1 MKNIEIFHPTR
12 YLPFT
17 IYLTVVYNTLI
28 KNNMNVNIIDNIN
41 NHNPSTKCLI
51 MFMNYFE
58 YINNIDLENKKIIF
72 INADFFLSHSK
83 KDQESLKDCFKK
95 NKENIYV
102 WEYSP
107 LNFKYYDEFNINIT
121 KSIFIPLEY
130 SPLLEEI
137 YNTNNIDYD
146 KKPIDILFVGN
157 PNERR
162 LNILK
167 KLQKKYKVEIHTFI
181 TDITEYCNVIKKSKI
196 ILNIYSTEMNMPFDY
211 YRLSLL
217 YSNKIFVITEKPSY
231 IDSNYQENILTLQ
244 ENIIMAKYDYIE
256 TTVDYYM
263 KQNVKTIE
271 EITRQT
277 YINFKKTNT
286 ESKIIKFF
294 DDNHLNT

>member
-17 IYLTVVYNTLI
+17 IYLTIVYNTLI

-51 MFMNYFE
+51 MFINYYE
-58 YINNIDLENKKIIF
+58 YMNNIDLENKKIIF
-72 INADFFLSHSK
+72 INADFFLNHSK
-83 KDQESLKDCFKK
+83 ESQERLKDCFKK

-102 WEYSP
+102 WEYNP
-107 LNFKYYDEFNINIT
+107 LNFKYYDEFNIT

-137 YNTNNIDYD
+137 YNTNKIDYD
-146 KKPIDILFVGN
+146 KKPVDILFLGN

-162 LNILK
+162 INILK
-167 KLQKKYKVEIHTFI
+167 NLQKKYKVEIYTFI
-181 TDITEYCNVIKKSKI
+181 EDITEYCNVIEKSKLL
-196 ILNIYSTEMNMPFDY
+196 LNIYSTEMNMPFDY

-231 IDSNYQENILTLQ
+231 TDSNYQKNILTLQ
-244 ENIIMAKYDYIE
+244 ENIIMAKYDDIE
-256 TTVDYYM
+256 STIDYYM

-277 YINFKKTNT
+277 YIIFKKTNI
-286 ESKIIKFF
+286 ESTIINFF
-294 DDNHLNT
+294 NDNNLNII